1 MVFMFFFILKIIH
14 DSIFILCPEKTLFE
28 LYVLVHTTNSST
40 QEAGEGVVREFKASL
55 DCKADLTTS

>member
-1 MVFMFFFILKIIH
+1 MFFFILKTIH

-28 LYVLVHTTNSST
+28 LCVLVHTTNSST
-40 QEAGEGVVREFKASL
+40 QEAGEGVGHEFKASL